1 MPGPSGEFACC
12 RRAPRTKK
20 WALIANPDLTAADP
34 AALQA
39 TTRRICGEVMDLF
52 FAALPIG
59 FLIFVMTKKKGF
71 PSTVAFALA
80 ALLTYV
86 VRIWYFRTNPN
97 LAHAAIVSGLLSAL
111 TPISIVFGAIFFFV
125 ALERSGAM
133 QTLTL
138 WLDGVSR
145 NRVAQ
150 LMIVGWSFIFL
161 IEGSSGFGTPA
172 ALAAPILVGLG
183 FPPLRVAVLC
193 IIMNAVPTS
202 FGAVGTPTWFGF
214 GSLGLAESQLLEIG
228 LKAALVHS
236 VAALVIP
243 VIALRFVVDWKEIQ
257 RNLLFVELA
266 ILASVLPMTA
276 VAVFNYEFPSV
287 VGGMVGLL
295 ATIFL
300 ARRGIGLA
308 KEERSSVSLV
318 APSSQAAGPQT
329 SEASSL
335 HRGDVLRALAP
346 LLATVGI
353 LLLTRI
359 PFFGLRQLLTSEADW
374 VSFRLGPLGKFSLSP
389 SLVFQ
394 LRGILGEDLHWS
406 YALLYVPFILP
417 FFVAAA
423 LSLILYRRPSSV
435 FGEVATEA
443 FARLRNPVIA
453 LFGALIFVQLLTVD
467 GERASTRI
475 LGDALASG
483 TGDLWIYFAG
493 FLGALGSFFSGSNT
507 ISNLTFGPIQLRI
520 AQDLGLSSTTML
532 ALQTVGA
539 AMGNMVAIHNIVAVC
554 AVLGLKDQEGAI
566 LKRTFIPCLTYGIIL
581 AILAWIWL
589 AVPPTT

>member
-1 MPGPSGEFACC
+1 
-12 RRAPRTKK
+12 
-20 WALIANPDLTAADP
+20 
-34 AALQA
+34 
-39 TTRRICGEVMDLF
+39 MDLF

-59 FLIFVMTKKKGF
+59 LLIFVMTKKNGL

-80 ALLTYV
+80 ALLTYF
-86 VRIWYFRTNPN
+86 VRIWFFKTSPN
-97 LAHAAIVSGLLSAL
+97 LAHAAIVSGLLQAL

-125 ALERSGAM
+125 ALEHSGAM
-133 QTLTL
+133 ETLRL
-138 WLDGVSR
+138 WLNGVTR
-145 NRVAQ
+145 NPVAQ
-150 LMIVGWSFIFL
+150 LMIVGWSFVFL
-161 IEGSSGFGTPA
+161 IEGASGFGTPA

-193 IIMNAVPTS
+193 IVMNAVPTS

-214 GSLGLAESQLLEIG
+214 GSLGLTESQLLEIS
-228 LKAALVHS
+228 LKSALMHA

-243 VIALRFVVDWKEIQ
+243 VIALSFVVDWKVVR
-257 RNLLFVELA
+257 RNLLFAELA
-266 ILASVLPMTA
+266 ILASVLPMAA
-276 VAVFNYEFPSV
+276 VAAFNYEFPSV
-287 VGGMVGLL
+287 AGGMIGLL
-295 ATIFL
+295 TTIFL

-308 KEERSSVSLV
+308 KDEANVAGSVTGSCQ
-318 APSSQAAGPQT
+318 SINPQ
-329 SEASSL
+329 SEASPL

-359 PFFGLRQLLTSEADW
+359 PFLGLRQLLTSEAKW
-374 VSFRLGPLGKFSLSP
+374 VLIPLGPVGEFSLSP
-389 SLVFQ
+389 SLVLQ

-406 YALLYVPFILP
+406 HALLYVPSILP

-423 LSLILYRRPSSV
+423 LALILYRCPPSV
-435 FGEVATEA
+435 FGTVAKET
-443 FARLRNPVIA
+443 FVRLRNPVIA
-453 LFGALIFVQLLTVD
+453 LFGALIFVQLLKID

-475 LGDALASG
+475 LGDALAAG
-483 TGDLWIYFAG
+483 AGELWIYFAG

-520 AQDLGLSSTTML
+520 AQDLGVSSTTML

-554 AVLGLKDQEGAI
+554 AVLGLKDQEGNI
-566 LKRTFIPCLTYGIIL
+566 LKKTFIPTLAYGIIL
-581 AILAWIWL
+581 AALAGLWL
-589 AVPPTT
+589 LVS

>member
-1 MPGPSGEFACC
+1 M
-12 RRAPRTKK
+12 
-20 WALIANPDLTAADP
+20 
-34 AALQA
+34 
-39 TTRRICGEVMDLF
+39 MDLF
-52 FAALPIG
+52 FAAFPIA
-59 FLIFVMTKKKGF
+59 FLIFVMTKKNGL

-86 VRIWYFRTNPN
+86 VRIWYFKTSPF
-97 LAHAAIVSGLLSAL
+97 LAHAAIVNGLLQAL
-111 TPISIVFGAIFFFV
+111 TPISIVFGAILFFV

-133 QTLTL
+133 QTLRL

-150 LMIVGWSFIFL
+150 LMIVGWSFVFL
-161 IEGSSGFGTPA
+161 IEGASGFGTPA

-214 GSLGLAESQLLEIG
+214 GSLGLTESQLVEIG
-228 LKAALVHS
+228 LKGALIHAA
-236 VAALVIP
+236 AALVIP
-243 VIALRFVVDWKEIQ
+243 VIGLRFVVDWKKIR

-266 ILASVLPMTA
+266 ILASVLPMAA

-287 VGGMVGLL
+287 VGGMIGLL
-295 ATIFL
+295 VTIFL

-308 KEERSSVSLV
+308 KEEANTAASA
-318 APSSQAAGPQT
+318 APSSQSASPQT

-335 HRGDVLRALAP
+335 RRGDVLRALAP

-374 VSFRLGPLGKFSLSP
+374 VSIRLGPLGVFSLSP

-423 LSLILYRRPSSV
+423 MALILYRRPPSV
-435 FGEVATEA
+435 FGEVAKET
-443 FARLRNPVIA
+443 FARLRNPVVA
-453 LFGALIFVQLLTVD
+453 LFGALIFVQLLTID

-539 AMGNMVAIHNIVAVC
+539 AMGNMVAVHNIVAVC

-566 LKRTFIPCLTYGIIL
+566 LKKTFIPTVAYGIIL
-581 AILAWIWL
+581 AALARLWL
-589 AVPPTT
+589 VVS

>member
-1 MPGPSGEFACC
+1 
-12 RRAPRTKK
+12 
-20 WALIANPDLTAADP
+20 
-34 AALQA
+34 
-39 TTRRICGEVMDLF
+39 MDLF

-59 FLIFVMTKKKGF
+59 FLIFVMTKKNGL

-80 ALLTYV
+80 ALLTYLI
-86 VRIWYFRTNPN
+86 RLWYFKTSPN
-97 LAHAAIVSGLLSAL
+97 LAHAAILSGLLSAL

-125 ALERSGAM
+125 ALERSGVM
-133 QTLTL
+133 RTLRL
-138 WLDGVSR
+138 WLDGVSS
-145 NRVAQ
+145 NPVAQ

-161 IEGSSGFGTPA
+161 IEGASGFGTPA

-193 IIMNAVPTS
+193 IVMNAVPTS

-214 GSLGLAESQLLEIG
+214 GSLGLAQSQLLQIG
-228 LKAALVHS
+228 LKAALVHAF
-236 VAALVIP
+236 AALVIP
-243 VIALRFVVDWKEIQ
+243 VIALRFVVDWKEIR

-266 ILASVLPMTA
+266 ILASVLPMAA
-276 VAVFNYEFPSV
+276 VAAFNYEFPSV
-287 VGGMVGLL
+287 VGGMIGLL
-295 ATIFL
+295 VTIFL

-308 KEERSSVSLV
+308 KEEASSV
-318 APSSQAAGPQT
+318 APSSRSPRAQT
-329 SEASSL
+329 SEATHL
-335 HRGDVLRALAP
+335 RRGDVLRSLAP

-353 LLLTRI
+353 LLVTRI

-374 VSFRLGPLGKFSLSP
+374 VSVPLGRLGVFSLSP

-423 LSLILYRRPSSV
+423 LALVLYRCQPSV
-435 FGEVATEA
+435 FGEVAKETS
-443 FARLRNPVIA
+443 ARLRNPVIA
-453 LFGALIFVQLLTVD
+453 LFGALIFVHLLTID

-475 LGDALASG
+475 LGDALAAG

-520 AQDLGLSSTTML
+520 AQDLGIPPTTML

-539 AMGNMVAIHNIVAVC
+539 AMGNMVAVHNIVAVC
-554 AVLGLKDQEGAI
+554 AVLGLKNQEGAI
-566 LKRTFIPCLTYGIIL
+566 LKKTFIPTLVYGIIL
-581 AILAWIWL
+581 AVLAGIWF
-589 AVPPTT
+589 AAS